1 MLLLAA
7 VVHAAVLQLDD
18 TGEATAVSSA
28 SLNPML
34 NPTLPRA
41 PGYTFAPASPLAGRA
56 VSNAASVSV
65 ETVLPHES
73 RTAPIRMTSGPLVRL
88 DSDGH
93 EADEVGAPAK
103 AGDTVPAVT
112 VATPASQASKWKS
125 RVLAITMAL
134 PDGESAGKWKRR
146 VLAVTA
152 TISIAALA
160 APGGL
165 WLLPAAAA
173 QGAGAVQSFSAFTAD
188 AAWAQALS
196 LIFVSEIGDKTF
208 FIAAILA
215 ARASRFLTFVGC
227 GSALA
232 FMTAASVAIGQI
244 FHAVPDSFTRGLPLD
259 DYVATAAFL
268 FFGVRSLLDAAAV
281 EDDGAGIQEE
291 REDAE
296 KTLAESDG
304 VNASGWGLIRE
315 AFVLTTVAEI
325 GDRSQIATIALS
337 AAANP
342 VAVFLGGTVGH
353 LICTG
358 MAVLGGAFISRY
370 LSERAIGAVGGVL
383 FIGFGVMTGLSLFS

>member
-1 MLLLAA
+1 M
-7 VVHAAVLQLDD
+7 
-18 TGEATAVSSA
+18 
-28 SLNPML
+28 
-34 NPTLPRA
+34 
-41 PGYTFAPASPLAGRA
+41 
-56 VSNAASVSV
+56 
-65 ETVLPHES
+65 
-73 RTAPIRMTSGPLVRL
+73 
-88 DSDGH
+88 
-93 EADEVGAPAK
+93 
-103 AGDTVPAVT
+103 
-112 VATPASQASKWKS
+112 
-125 RVLAITMAL
+125 
-134 PDGESAGKWKRR
+134 
-146 VLAVTA
+146 
-152 TISIAALA
+152 

-173 QGAGAVQSFSAFTAD
+173 QGAGAVQSLGAFSD

-215 ARASRFLTFVGC
+215 ARASRILTFVGC

-259 DYVATAAFL
+259 DIVATLAFL

-296 KTLAESDG
+296 KTLAETDG
-304 VNASGWGLIRE
+304 INASGWNLVRE

-342 VAVFLGGTVGH
+342 VAVFFGGTVGH

-370 LSERAIGAVGGVL
+370 LSERAIGTVGGVL
-383 FIGFGVMTGLSLFS
+383 FIGFGVTTGLTLLGA